1 MTVRLKTEERF
12 AIAISLLPAVA
23 IVGASFWH
31 AFLTGASAD
40 YGYAFMGIS
49 LLIAVATGV
58 YLPFLTTKVSYGIG
72 YDAMYGALAQFVGGT
87 LLMMFFSMFQLSA
100 TGWVNS
106 ATIIS
111 GLVLVIAIVGCFCVA
126 LSAKG

>member
-1 MTVRLKTEERF
+1 MTVKLKTEERF

-23 IVGASFWH
+23 IVGATLWH

-40 YGYAFMGIS
+40 YEYAFTGIT
-49 LLIAVATGV
+49 LMAAFAVAV
-58 YLPFLTTKVSYGIG
+58 YLPFLTTKVSYGKG
-72 YDAMYGALAQFVGGT
+72 YDAMYGAMVQFIGGT

-100 TGWVNS
+100 TGWVNP

-111 GLVLVIAIVGCFCVA
+111 GLLLVIAIVGCFCVA

>member
-1 MTVRLKTEERF
+1 MTARLKTEERF

-49 LLIAVATGV
+49 LLIAVAMGV
-58 YLPFLTTKVSYGIG
+58 YLPFLTTKVSYGKG

-87 LLMMFFSMFQLSA
+87 LLMMFFSMFQLRA
-100 TGWVNS
+100 TGWVS
-106 ATIIS
+106 PATIIS